1 MGEFQI
7 RAATVTD
14 VETVADFVRKKFE
27 FDRAGGSTSGPLFA
41 TAEGLRSAM
50 FGEPAFAHA
59 LLLEYGGGPLG
70 FALYYFRFSSFA
82 ARPSLWLDD
91 LYVDQQRR
99 RRGAGKHLM
108 RRLAR
113 IAERWNCT
121 HLAWTANEHNVEG
134 MSFYRKLRAEVT
146 EQRDTTLT
154 LRITPE
160 ALLAGTADVT
170 CIP

>member
-1 MGEFQI
+1 MGELRI
-7 RAATVTD
+7 RAAGEAD
-14 VETVADFVRKKFE
+14 VETVAAFVRKKFE
-27 FDRAGGSTSGPLFA
+27 FDRAGGSVSTPLSA
-41 TAEGLRSAM
+41 TPESLHAALCR
-50 FGEPAFAHA
+50 EPAFAHV
-59 LLLEYGGGPLG
+59 LLVEDDAGPLG

-82 ARPSLWLDD
+82 GRPSVWLDD
-91 LYVDQQRR
+91 LYVDQPRR
-99 RRGAGKHLM
+99 RGGAGKHLM

-134 MSFYRKLRAEVT
+134 MSFYRKLCTEVT
-146 EQRDTTLT
+146 DHRGTTVT

-170 CIP
+170 GIP